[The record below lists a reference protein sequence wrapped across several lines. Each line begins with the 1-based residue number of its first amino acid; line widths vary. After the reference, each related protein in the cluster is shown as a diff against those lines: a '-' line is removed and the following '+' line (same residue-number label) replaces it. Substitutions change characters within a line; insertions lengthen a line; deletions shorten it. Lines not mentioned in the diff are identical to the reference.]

1 MAGDVPNF
9 NDTRIWKSLDTIA
22 DRLTGI
28 ENQLSD
34 IVRLEEKVNGH
45 ENAIKRYGKRLDRHD
60 ERIRDAELWQ
70 ANHGDKASIE
80 RLIVNLQDE
89 VHEIADEVYSI
100 KTNRIRI
107 EGQKDITKS
116 ILKWAV
122 GILTATLIYQLT
134 GG

>member
-1 MAGDVPNF
+1 MAGDVPNL

-60 ERIRDAELWQ
+60 ERIRGAELWQ

-80 RLIVNLQDE
+80 RLIANLQDE
-89 VHEIADEVYSI
+89 VHELADEIYSI

-122 GILTATLIYQLT
+122 GILTAILIYQLT